1 MTIQGRIANM
11 LDDLM
16 TPEAA
21 AEYLKMH
28 VDSVRRL
35 LRQKKLPGVKVGG
48 GWRIKRAVLDAL
60 LEGAQTPEAASSEVR
75 KAPPA
80 ASAKVRK
87 KKAKEKER

>member
-1 MTIQGRIANM
+1 MTIQVRIANM

-60 LEGAQTPEAASSEVR
+60 LEGAQTPEAASPKVR
-75 KAPPA
+75 AKTPPA
-80 ASAKVRK
+80 AGAEVRNK
-87 KKAKEKER
+87 KKEK

>member
-1 MTIQGRIANM
+1 MP
-11 LDDLM
+11 DDLM

-48 GWRIKRAVLDAL
+48 GWRIKRAVLEAL
-60 LEGAQTPEAASSEVR
+60 LEGAQ
-75 KAPPA
+75 PPA
-80 ASAKVRK
+80 PASAKVWAKKAAAKAK
-87 KKAKEKER
+87 KKG